1 MLRFMRTVKTNRVRS
16 LYVIGVCVLALSTL
30 SFAQDPQDQGQPPD
44 QAPPPAA
51 SQGQPGQ
58 GGGWQHFSNPPQDQS
73 QSPAPV
79 VDAPPQQQGNYPP
92 PQGNYPPPQGQG
104 NYPPPQGNYPSPQ
117 GQGNYPQQQGN
128 YPQQGNSAQGNYPPP
143 PPVPAQLTLRSGAFI
158 TVRVNQFLSS
168 DRNQPGDA
176 FTATLSQPLVVDSVV
191 VAEPGETVGGRVVEA
206 KKAGMV
212 KGVSRL
218 ALQLT
223 SLTLINGQPIPIQT
237 ALSGRNG
244 PTSNGRDAA
253 AIAGTTGLGAAV
265 GASVARPWDVG
276 NGAAIGAGAGAAV
289 GILGVLL
296 TRGRPTDVYPE
307 QMLTFETAAPVAINT
322 TQGAEAFHYVGPDDY
337 PQQGGPGNRQ
347 GPPQRPCYGYGC
359 PPPAPYY
366 YGYGAGYPYW
376 GPGVG
381 FYWGPRFYGGY
392 WGRAYWG
399 RGFYGRGFY
408 GRR

>member
-1 MLRFMRTVKTNRVRS
+1 MITTETKRIRS
-16 LYVIGVCVLALSTL
+16 TYLPLVGVCLLALSSL
-30 SFAQDPQDQGQPPD
+30 GFAQDPQDQSPD
-44 QAPPPAA
+44 QPPPAQA
-51 SQGQPGQ
+51 PAQANGAQPGT
-58 GGGWQHFSNPPQDQS
+58 WQYFSNPQNQS
-73 QSPAPV
+73 QNPAPV
-79 VDAPPQQQGNYPP
+79 VDAPPNQQQGNYPPPPGNYPPPQGNYPPQQGNYPP
-92 PQGNYPPPQGQG
+92 PQGNYPP
-104 NYPPPQGNYPSPQ
+104 
-117 GQGNYPQQQGN
+117 QQGN
-128 YPQQGNSAQGNYPPP
+128 YPQQGNGPEAQGNYQAP
-143 PPVPAQLTLRSGAFI
+143 PPVPAELTLRSGAFI

-168 DRNQPGDA
+168 DRNQAGDA
-176 FTATLSQPLVVDSVV
+176 FTATLAQPLIVDGVV

-223 SLTLINGQPIPIQT
+223 TLTLADGQPLPIQT
-237 ALSGRNG
+237 QLSGRNG

-296 TRGRPTDVYPE
+296 TRGRPTEVHPE
-307 QMLTFETAAPVAINT
+307 AMLTFETSAPVAIST
-322 TQGAEAFHYVGPDDY
+322 THAPQAFHYIGPDDY
-337 PQQGGPGNRQ
+337 QQANGGQ
-347 GPPQRPCYGYGC
+347 YGPPPRPCNGYGC

-366 YGYGAGYPYW
+366 AGGPGYYPYW
-376 GPGVG
+376 GPSVG
-381 FYWGPRFYGGY
+381 FWWGQRFYGGY

-399 RGFYGRGFY
+399 RGLYGRGFYGRGFY